1 MRKSQVLFFSVLMC
15 LCFFGSAQVSSA
27 LIPSTPSDFRL
38 KEFAGPAAAEA
49 LYRRAAGDF
58 NLTFDHSE
66 VIVKLNLILRVAN
79 LYDLWQAE
87 VTKEKEKK
95 EKSEKTKAEPVKGE
109 KAKAPLSP
117 VAAEM
122 EKLAKETE
130 QWRKS
135 RFYSLDEA
143 NQEKITRLNR
153 LVLQTA
159 YPDLCPKVK

>member
-1 MRKSQVLFFSVLMC
+1 MRKSRLFLFSSLFF
-15 LCFFGSAQVSSA
+15 LCFLGWVNSSSA

-38 KEFAGPAAAEA
+38 KEFTGPAAAEA

-58 NLTFDHSE
+58 NVTFDHSE
-66 VIVKLNLILRVAN
+66 MIVKLNLILRVAN

-87 VTKEKEKK
+87 VTKEKK
-95 EKSEKTKAEPVKGE
+95 EKSEKTKAEPVKVE

-122 EKLAKETE
+122 EKLAKETD

-135 RFYSLDEA
+135 RFYSLDET